1 MKLRNGLAVT
11 LATLALTLSMST
23 SALAATGQFHYK
35 FRDDSG
41 QELSVTLP
49 DPRSGR
55 CINLYGVD
63 SDDLPPGY
71 APHNQT
77 DAGATVYDGIDCE
90 GREWRLRPHGLPAG
104 DRLLVRSVRF
114 EDL

>member
-1 MKLRNGLAVT
+1 MKLRSSLAVT
-11 LATLALTLSMST
+11 LGALALTLSMST
-23 SALAATGQFHYK
+23 SALAATGEFHYK

-49 DPRSGR
+49 DPRSGG

-77 DAGATVYDGIDCE
+77 DARATVYEGTNCE
-90 GREWRLRPHGLPAG
+90 GNEWTLRPHGRPAS

-114 EDL
+114 EDQ